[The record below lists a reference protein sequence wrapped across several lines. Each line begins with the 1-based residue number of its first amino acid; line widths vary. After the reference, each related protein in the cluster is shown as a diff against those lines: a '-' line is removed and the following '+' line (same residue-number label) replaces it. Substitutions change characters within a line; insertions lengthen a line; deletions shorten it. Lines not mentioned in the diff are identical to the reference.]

1 MTRLFIFTAM
11 ISLWCGCTLIDSD
24 QPNPAYLN
32 IDSVSVALKSDQG
45 EPTHKLSDVWVY
57 ADNQL
62 LGVFEVP
69 ARIPIIP
76 NAETTEL
83 RISPGFRNNGE
94 RSRSFIYNLMQSV
107 DRAVALQ
114 PGDQITINPVFS
126 YQEDIIFD
134 FIESFEG
141 GGNLLTLDLDENLQ
155 TNVVNTSEDKR
166 SGSKSGKIALTTEN
180 SEIRVGTVFE
190 YDRANNAGVDTYLE
204 MDYKNDVP
212 FFVGCIYVQDGQEVT
227 QPMLV
232 LNPSD
237 EWNKIYVDFTSILSS
252 PAIET
257 YRVFFTTDIEPV
269 GVDQGTIYLDN
280 LKFIHL

>member
-1 MTRLFIFTAM
+1 MLT
-11 ISLWCGCTLIDSD
+11 SLWCGCTLIDSD

-32 IDSVSVALKSDQG
+32 IDSVSIDLLEDQG
-45 EPTHKLSDVWVY
+45 APTHKLSDVWVF

-69 ARIPIIP
+69 AVVPIIL
-76 NAETTEL
+76 NGSTTEI

-94 RSRSFIYNLMQSV
+94 RSRSFIYNLMESV
-107 DRAVALQ
+107 DRTEALE
-114 PGDQITINPVFS
+114 PGDVITINPTFRYKDEIV
-126 YQEDIIFD
+126 FD

-141 GGNLLTLDLDENLQ
+141 GSNLLTLDLDENPE
-155 TNVVNTSEDKR
+155 TNVSNTTEDKR
-166 SGSKSGKIALTTEN
+166 SGNRSGKIALTTEN
-180 SEIRVGTVFE
+180 NEIRVGTVFE

-212 FFVGCIYVQDGQEVT
+212 FFVGCIYVQDGSEVT
-227 QPMLV
+227 QPLLV
-232 LNPSD
+232 LNPTD

-269 GVDQGTIYLDN
+269 GVDEGTIYLDN
-280 LKFIHL
+280 LKFVHL

>member
-1 MTRLFIFTAM
+1 
-11 ISLWCGCTLIDSD
+11 
-24 QPNPAYLN
+24 
-32 IDSVSVALKSDQG
+32 
-45 EPTHKLSDVWVY
+45 
-57 ADNQL
+57 
-62 LGVFEVP
+62 
-69 ARIPIIP
+69 
-76 NAETTEL
+76 
-83 RISPGFRNNGE
+83 
-94 RSRSFIYNLMQSV
+94 
-107 DRAVALQ
+107 LQ

-190 YDRANNAGVDTYLE
+190 YDRANNA
-204 MDYKNDVP
+204 
-212 FFVGCIYVQDGQEVT
+212 
-227 QPMLV
+227 
-232 LNPSD
+232 
-237 EWNKIYVDFTSILSS
+237 FTSILSS